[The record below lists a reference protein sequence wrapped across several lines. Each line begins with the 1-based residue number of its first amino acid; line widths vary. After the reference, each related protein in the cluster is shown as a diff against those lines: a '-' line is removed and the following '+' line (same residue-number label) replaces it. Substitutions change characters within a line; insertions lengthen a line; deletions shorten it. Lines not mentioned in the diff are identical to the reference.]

1 MEGGY
6 IKLIGKATAEEEP
19 STPSNFHQIA
29 LTSCVGKLFTTILRN
44 RWLHYMT
51 AHKYIDVSVQK
62 AFLLTTPGCT
72 EHHLKLATI
81 LGDDARKKHKSLPV
95 CWLNLANAYGSV
107 NNTLISF
114 VLKHYS
120 APPQFRAIVQAF
132 YTGLQARV
140 TSGEW
145 VSSAGRA

>member
-1 MEGGY
+1 MEGGC
-6 IKLIGKATAEEEP
+6 IKLIGKATADEEP
-19 STPSNFHQIA
+19 STPSNFRQIA
-29 LTSCVGKLFTTILRN
+29 LTLCVGKLFTTILRN
-44 RWLHYMT
+44 QWLHYMT
-51 AHKYIDVSVQK
+51 ANKYFDVSVQK
-62 AFLLTTPGCT
+62 AFLRTIPGCT

-81 LGDDARKKHKSLPV
+81 LGDARKKHKSLPV
-95 CWLNLANAYGSV
+95 CWLNLVNVYGSV
-107 NNTLISF
+107 HNTLISF

-145 VSSAGRA
+145 LSSAGQA